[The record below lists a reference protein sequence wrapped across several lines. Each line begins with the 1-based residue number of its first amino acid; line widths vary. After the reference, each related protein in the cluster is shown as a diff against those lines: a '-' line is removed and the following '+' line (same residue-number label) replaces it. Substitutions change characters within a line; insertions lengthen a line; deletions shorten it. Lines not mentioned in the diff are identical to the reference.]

1 MKILVTG
8 AGGFIGRNLCLT
20 LRAMQSDTREPAQT
34 PVEITEVMEYDRNS
48 TQDQLDSYCERAE
61 FVFHIAGV
69 NRAEDTALWQGNVEL
84 TQTLLKTL
92 RRHNNPCPV
101 MLASSIQA
109 TNDTIYGRSKRAAE
123 ELVLTHGREIGAR
136 VLIYRLPH
144 LFGKWCRPYY
154 NSAVATFCYQAANDL
169 PITLH
174 EPDRQMELLYIDDL
188 LRELLDAL
196 VGREHRL
203 SADCDYCCAPGAHHV
218 TLGEVAARLETF
230 RSTPTQPPL
239 LPHVVAGSFESKL
252 YATYLSYLP
261 RGRSISRLLSH
272 RDERGSFTELMHLE
286 VGGQVSVNITRPG
299 AVKGRHWHH
308 SKWEVFVVVSGQ
320 GRILQRRPDS
330 DEVLTFDVSGDAPSA
345 VYILPG
351 YVHSLENLSSTD
363 DLITITWSSE
373 RYDPARADT
382 YRDKE

>member
-1 MKILVTG
+1 MRILVTG
-8 AGGFIGRNLCLT
+8 AGGFVGRNLCRT
-20 LRAMQSDTREPAQT
+20 LRAMQGNTKDPART

-48 TQDQLDSYCERAE
+48 TQDQLDDYCERAE

-69 NRAEDTALWQGNVEL
+69 NRAEDTALWQGNAEL
-84 TQTLLKTL
+84 TKTLLETL
-92 RRHNNPCPV
+92 RRHKNACPV

-109 TNDTIYGRSKRAAE
+109 TNDTTYGRSKRAAE
-123 ELVLTHGREIGAR
+123 ELVQTHGCETGAR

-154 NSAVATFCYQAANDL
+154 NSAVATFCYQAANGL

-174 EPDRQMELLYIDDL
+174 DPDRQLELLYIDDL
-188 LRELLDAL
+188 LWELLDAL

-203 SADCDYCCAPGAHHV
+203 SADHDYCYAPGAHRV

-230 RSTPTQPPL
+230 RAVPTQPPL
-239 LPHVVAGSFESKL
+239 LPHLAAGSFESKL

-261 RGRSISRLLSH
+261 REQSVSRLLSH
-272 RDERGSFTELMHLE
+272 RDERGSFTELMHLAS
-286 VGGQVSVNITRPG
+286 GGQVSVNITRPS

-308 SKWEVFVVVSGQ
+308 SKWEVFFVVSGQ
-320 GRILQRRPDS
+320 GRICQWRPDS
-330 DEVLTFDVSGDAPSA
+330 DEVLTFDVSGEAPEA

-351 YVHSLENLSSTD
+351 YVHSLENLSPTD
-363 DLITITWSSE
+363 DLITVMWSSE

-382 YRDKE
+382 YREEE